1 MGRIIE
7 LSCNDKTYKLEY
19 SYKSLLKVDGIQK
32 ELKEAKTPYEQLV
45 CYEKLVRIAFDK
57 NHPDIS
63 DEEFEEIIASVGNL
77 EEFSK
82 AILTIIQESVSVF
95 QKKQGNAQW
104 EVK

>member
-7 LSCNDKTYKLEY
+7 LSCNGKEYKLEF

-32 ELKEAKTPYEQLV
+32 ELKKAKTPYELFDA
-45 CYEKLVRIAFDK
+45 YGKLVRIAFEK

-63 DEEFEEIIASVGNL
+63 DEEFEEVLTCVGNL

-95 QKKQGNAQW
+95 QKKQGNAHW